1 MRRAS
6 TRLAARMNDL
16 AGWVFILCAGFI
28 TLDVLFRNFGGFSSS
43 ATTEITSYMLAFG
56 IAWGLAH
63 ALAARAHIRVDVLVN
78 KLPIAWRQYLHALA
92 LAVLTFLALFLAW
105 CAWTLVDE
113 SVFFNATDTSA
124 LAIPLVIPQ
133 GLWAIGI
140 SMLAM
145 QACHFE
151 KLQNRLHCQHADAD
165 RPQSLRNDQ
174 RDRQRAGIRRVE
186 EHTLIDQRPCAPSQE
201 QRKKGQNSQR
211 KRVQILPPGDRQLV
225 DQDINTDMRARRQ
238 RMCQAPGDTEGQHVA
253 RDLGGCA

>member
-1 MRRAS
+1 VSLQRTAIGAPRVLRVAQALRRAS
-6 TRLAARMNDL
+6 SALAARMNDL

-56 IAWGLAH
+56 IAWGLAY
-63 ALAARAHIRVDVLVN
+63 ALSARAHIRVDVLVN

-92 LAVLTFLALFLAW
+92 LAVLTGLALFLAW

-145 QACHFE
+145 QAVLQLFE
-151 KLQNRLHCQHADAD
+151 VACLLWAGDAQQID
-165 RPQSLRNDQ
+165 SLLGARGYEEETQ
-174 RDRQRAGIRRVE
+174 EALEAVGI
-186 EHTLIDQRPCAPSQE
+186 APSAFH
-201 QRKKGQNSQR
+201 R
-211 KRVQILPPGDRQLV
+211 
-225 DQDINTDMRARRQ
+225 
-238 RMCQAPGDTEGQHVA
+238 EGSNP
-253 RDLGGCA
+253 

>member
-1 MRRAS
+1 LERAAIGAPRVLRVAQAMRRAS
-6 TRLAARMNDL
+6 SRLAALMNDL

-28 TLDVLFRNFGGFSSS
+28 TLDVVFRNFGGFSSS

-92 LAVLTFLALFLAW
+92 LAVLTTLALFLAW

-124 LAIPLVIPQ
+124 LAVPLVIPQ

-145 QACHFE
+145 QVVLQLFEVAC
-151 KLQNRLHCQHADAD
+151 LLWAGDAQQIDRLLGARGYEEETQEALEAV
-165 RPQSLRNDQ
+165 
-174 RDRQRAGIRRVE
+174 GI
-186 EHTLIDQRPCAPSQE
+186 T
-201 QRKKGQNSQR
+201 
-211 KRVQILPPGDRQLV
+211 PPGF
-225 DQDINTDMRARRQ
+225 RRQ
-238 RMCQAPGDTEGQHVA
+238 GNN
-253 RDLGGCA
+253 L